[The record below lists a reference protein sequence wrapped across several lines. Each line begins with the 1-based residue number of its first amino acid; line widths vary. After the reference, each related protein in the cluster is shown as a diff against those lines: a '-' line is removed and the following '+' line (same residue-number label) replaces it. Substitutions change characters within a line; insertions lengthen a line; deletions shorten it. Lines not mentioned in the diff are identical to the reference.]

1 MRITSRLIRASDQIQ
16 IWSESY
22 DSEPGSVIAFQRQL
36 SVTIAQE
43 VKLRLS
49 PERLNG
55 LERRQT
61 THVEAYDLYLRGR
74 YFWNQLSPRTTQR
87 AVEFYTRA
95 TELDPDYALA
105 WSGLADAFAASPI
118 NGDACPLQM
127 GPRAR
132 AAADRAVGAA
142 PNLAE
147 AQASLGLAK
156 FWLDWDWP
164 AAAAAFRKAIALD
177 PSYSLAHRTL
187 GIVLSCMERH
197 QEALSAV
204 RRARELDPLDFVHQA
219 LSAQI
224 AFLAGDYPS
233 AVEFARQ
240 ANVLD
245 PEFWVGY
252 YQLAQAYQEL
262 GESDLALDAL
272 QKAGLF
278 GGGNSKVLSLR
289 GYIFARLGR
298 RGEARELLKTLEA
311 VSRERYLPPYA
322 MALVHAG
329 LREGDAAL
337 DWLKRAYD
345 AHDVHLALLTVDP
358 KWDAFRSNIRFL
370 SLVERCGFNA
380 RGPGDRASTDAT

>member
-1 MRITSRLIRASDQIQ
+1 M
-16 IWSESY
+16 W
-22 DSEPGSVIAFQRQL
+22 
-36 SVTIAQE
+36 
-43 VKLRLS
+43 
-49 PERLNG
+49 
-55 LERRQT
+55 
-61 THVEAYDLYLRGR
+61 
-74 YFWNQLSPRTTQR
+74 
-87 AVEFYTRA
+87 
-95 TELDPDYALA
+95 
-105 WSGLADAFAASPI
+105 
-118 NGDACPLQM
+118 
-127 GPRAR
+127 PRAR

-142 PNLAE
+142 PDLAE
-147 AQASLGLAK
+147 AQASRGLMK
-156 FWLDWDWP
+156 FWFNWDWP
-164 AAAAAFRKAIALD
+164 AAEAAFRKAIAVD

-187 GIVLSCMERH
+187 GIVLSCMKRH

-204 RRARELDPLDFVHQA
+204 GRARELDPLDFVHQA

-278 GGGNSKVLSLR
+278 SGGNSKVLSLR
-289 GYIFARLGR
+289 GYIFAKLGR

-311 VSRERYLPPYA
+311 VARQRYLPPYA
-322 MALVHAG
+322 MALVHAALG
-329 LREGDAAL
+329 ERDAAL

-358 KWDAFRSNIRFL
+358 KWDALRSDIQFL
-370 SLVERCGFNA
+370 SLVKRCGFNA
-380 RGPGDRASTDAT
+380 PGPCGKASTDAT